1 MAEQLRGGENFQLSF
16 FLFEASN
23 VYIAL
28 HSQLRCRNGVDLVK
42 CCVAVDAI
50 PSRGASQRQSLITFC
65 HVQQGKYLSLLE
77 SNMLIPLPQCSIV
90 LLCFGIDNNKRKV
103 YIENPNLTPQKHKEH
118 LDEKVCCEAE
128 TKSSYTGNGIEI

>member
-103 YIENPNLTPQKHKEH
+103 YIENPQPNTAKAQRTSRRKSL
-118 LDEKVCCEAE
+118 LRSRNEKLLHR
-128 TKSSYTGNGIEI
+128 